1 MNINLHSLQSNL
13 FGGLTASVV
22 ALPLSLAFGVA
33 SGLGAEAGLYTAIA
47 MGFFASVFGGTR
59 TQISAP
65 TAPMT
70 VAMAVIVTSHAST
83 LVEALTVVV
92 MAGVLQVLLGIS
104 RIGRFVAYTPHVVV
118 SGFMSG
124 IGVIIILMQ
133 LLPAI
138 GMPVEPGGAM
148 GAVRS
153 FSTAIRGANLDA
165 VAIAVGTFALM
176 VLWPIAWRK
185 FLPAPLVALVAG
197 TLLGALWFSDAP
209 VIGAVPTGIPSVQ
222 IGMPELGFILRSFEP
237 ALILALLGSVES
249 LLTAL
254 VADSLTGT
262 QHRPDR
268 ELMGQGIGNIVAGMF
283 GGMPG
288 CGSPTMTVTNI
299 RAGGVSRLSGII
311 FSCFML
317 LLLLGLGDLVEPIPL
332 AVLAGILMKVGW
344 DIIDRR
350 LLSRIY
356 RIRREHLVVML
367 TTLALTVFVD
377 LVTAVGIG
385 LIAAGMAHAW
395 QLESLE
401 LDNVLSVPLLDSK
414 FFAEKPELISDDPH
428 MARVGLVSLRG
439 RFTVASSKK
448 LTEAVGKDIQDHKVV
463 IFDFSQATHLDDS
476 AAMVIDQLF
485 DVARKADTAFVVMA
499 LSGAVLRTLVALD
512 VLAQL
517 PKEFMVETL
526 DEAREVSAAIL
537 SGGDTKTG
545 PDFSKNP

>member
-1 MNINLHSLQSNL
+1 MPIAMKINLHSLQSNL
-13 FGGLTASVV
+13 FGGLTAAVV

-33 SGLGAEAGLYTAIA
+33 SGLGAEAGIYTAVA
-47 MGFFASVFGGTR
+47 MGFFASVFGGTK

-83 LVEALTVVV
+83 LAEALTVVV
-92 MAGVLQVLLGIS
+92 MAGMLQVLLGVS

-138 GMPVEPGGAM
+138 GMSVEPGGAVD
-148 GAVRS
+148 AVRG
-153 FSTAIRGANLDA
+153 FFTNIGAANLDA
-165 VAIAVGTFALM
+165 VAIAVGTFAVM
-176 VLWPIAWRK
+176 VLWPVPWRK
-185 FLPAPLVALVAG
+185 FLPAPLVALAAG
-197 TLLGALWFSDAP
+197 TALGVFWFAEAP
-209 VIGAVPTGIPSVQ
+209 VIGDVPTGIPGVQ
-222 IGMPELGFILRSFEP
+222 IGIPELGFFLSSLEP

-262 QHRPDR
+262 QHRPNR
-268 ELMGQGIGNIVAGMF
+268 ELIGQGIGNMVAGMF

-299 RAGGVSRLSGII
+299 RAGGVSRASGVI

-317 LLLLGLGDLVEPIPL
+317 LLLLGLGDLVAPIPL

-350 LLSRIY
+350 LLSRIH
-356 RIRREHLVVML
+356 RIRREHLIVML

-414 FFAEKPELISDDPH
+414 FFAEKPELITDDPH

-439 RFTVASSKK
+439 RFTVASSKR
-448 LTEAVGKDIQDHKVV
+448 LTEAVGKDIQEHEIV

-476 AAMVIDQLF
+476 AAMVIDQLL
-485 DVARKADTAFVVMA
+485 DVSKKADTAFLVMA
-499 LSGAVLRTLVALD
+499 LSGPVLRTLVALD
-512 VLAQL
+512 VLDQV

-526 DEAREVSAAIL
+526 DEAREVAAAIL
-537 SGGDTKTG
+537 SDGE
-545 PDFSKNP
+545 SKAI